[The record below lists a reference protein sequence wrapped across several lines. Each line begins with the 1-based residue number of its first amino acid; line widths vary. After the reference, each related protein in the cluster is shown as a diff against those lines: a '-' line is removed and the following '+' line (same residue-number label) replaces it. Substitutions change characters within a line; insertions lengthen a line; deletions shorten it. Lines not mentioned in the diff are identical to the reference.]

1 MASSVTTDI
10 WKGGE
15 QPPGGGGFGGGRG
28 GDDSGSRGVSRRAS
42 VTGLMVLLAAVVMF
56 FAALTS
62 AYVVRRGMSN
72 DWEHTALPGVLWINT
87 ALLLASSGVLELAR
101 RALRAGKREAF
112 NRFWIGG
119 SALGVMFLLGQY
131 AAWRELNAKG
141 IYLSTNPSSSFFYVL
156 TAAHAIHLIG
166 GVVALLY
173 VSIQALRLRLG
184 PGKRT
189 AIDVS
194 AMYWHFLDGLW
205 IYLLVLF
212 LVWG

>member
-1 MASSVTTDI
+1 
-10 WKGGE
+10 
-15 QPPGGGGFGGGRG
+15 
-28 GDDSGSRGVSRRAS
+28 
-42 VTGLMVLLAAVVMF
+42 MVLLAAVVMF

-62 AYVVRRGMSN
+62 AFVVRRGMSN
-72 DWEHTALPGVLWINT
+72 DWVSTEFPPVLWVNT
-87 ALLLASSGVLELAR
+87 AVLLASSAFLELAR
-101 RALRAGKREAF
+101 RSLKAGKRESF
-112 NRFWIGG
+112 NRLWIAG
-119 SALGVMFLLGQY
+119 SALGVLFLIGQY
-131 AAWRELNAKG
+131 AAWRNLAAQG
-141 IYLSTNPSSSFFYVL
+141 IYLATNPSSSFFYVL

-194 AMYWHFLDGLW
+194 AVYWHFLDGLW
-205 IYLLVLF
+205 VYLLLLF